1 MAEECRRDGIAFN
14 SLWPLTAIDTA
25 VVRSL
30 LGGQTV
36 VSMSR
41 LSRIMADAAHA
52 ILTGP
57 SRETTGICSPAKA
70 AVSGLMRRSKKAG
83 QRFR

>member
-14 SLWPLTAIDTA
+14 SLWSLTAIDTA

-57 SRETTGICSPAKA
+57 SRETTGI
-70 AVSGLMRRSKKAG
+70 VHRRRPQSLG
-83 QRFR
+83 